1 MSSPR
6 VLSSAAM
13 AIHMPSRP
21 SGFISISARP
31 MRTTHIVARFMTLG
45 TSVSPA
51 PRRAPAATIDAPKS
65 GKQLYPKHL
74 RGKLAH
80 GGIGREHGEQQ
91 RAYEHHYKPQ
101 YAHYG
106 CAHANAYVAIAA
118 GKLILARAHA
128 AAYDRCGSGAY
139 SVAGHVA

>member
-1 MSSPR
+1 MINRSGDAK
-6 VLSSAAM
+6 AAM
-13 AIHMPSRP
+13 RTDLAAELDLSDREGIEERHENA
-21 SGFISISARP
+21 SGIDISTIK
-31 MRTTHIVARFMTLG
+31 IVSEGAEKRL
-45 TSVSPA
+45 
-51 PRRAPAATIDAPKS
+51 

-74 RGKLAH
+74 RGKLAY

-91 RAYEHHYKPQ
+91 RAYEHHYQPQ

>member
-1 MSSPR
+1 M
-6 VLSSAAM
+6 LSSAAM

-31 MRTTHIVARFMTLG
+31 MRTTHIVARFM
-45 TSVSPA
+45 
-51 PRRAPAATIDAPKS
+51 
-65 GKQLYPKHL
+65 QLYPKHL

-91 RAYEHHYKPQ
+91 RAYEHHYQPQ

-106 CAHANAYVAIAA
+106 CAHANAYVAVAA

>member
-1 MSSPR
+1 MRQSPQSR
-6 VLSSAAM
+6 SGSAEK
-13 AIHMPSRP
+13 R
-21 SGFISISARP
+21 
-31 MRTTHIVARFMTLG
+31 L
-45 TSVSPA
+45 
-51 PRRAPAATIDAPKS
+51 

-91 RAYEHHYKPQ
+91 RAYEHHYQPQ